1 MLRLFLI
8 SKLVN
13 NTKKKEFHKPKH
25 IQQHLI
31 NMTSTAISTADEI
44 AVTPVELCS
53 KFMYALAFNKGK
65 IHFEVFCQFL
75 IEKVNFK
82 KESLIGDEVYFKFL
96 VLTLISNEHLVIK
109 NESGDLMDDKMKFI
123 DGFDI
128 SSLLNPDIMTKQYKT
143 YTFELADAKL
153 FELITGDKLA
163 ARNTLGDKSYEL
175 LLEIA
180 SHTKEG
186 IDRITLCKSCNQDPR
201 SLPSR
206 MKKLEKYTISVNCLI
221 QSRVTQHIWHKNFAE
236 NVKKDIDPL
245 STRTIE
251 RMAIMEKL
259 KAAPEGLREIG
270 DLKQELGVSPTHK
283 EAKIFRKNYFWLDK
297 YKYLERILIKSAHN
311 GRIYYCLK
319 FLKDYLPEEVSI
331 EENDDIDDD
340 ETIFKD
346 VLKPNDEASTMGA
359 TYFETSVF
367 ESLPESNEAI
377 FSNSIFNSEITVRS
391 IVEKSGVNGTASMDI
406 LNGVFSPDFIK
417 PFHKFMVQMVK
428 DPGENMSTL
437 EKSPSQMVKVY
448 DFEGKVKHYRI
459 FSHRGYESKYGTKE
473 TSIVAA
479 EVTNLDAC
487 KLNQRIA
494 AEKIKMIPL
503 PRLLEVVEYEDGCS
517 QYYWIADMSP
527 ANKKKIELSNPK
539 SGISVTKRPRSG
551 QLNKTDIKAVTGEKL
566 TTDKPLQK
574 IKVENNE
581 TTKPIKSGRLQNLSS
596 VTNNTNETRSFG
608 DFVGFSIRSIKTQ
621 QAILELIQESNGLL
635 CYFDKQIVEDIR
647 VKMGVSY
654 LIDKKVL
661 KRDIINLLQVKKI
674 KTFKF
679 EDQLYLTSPVVTS
692 EQVQYFHKN
701 KLPSIRENMGL
712 ADRLATSAR
721 NATNLRE
728 TGNIDS
734 EDISNNKHL
743 INNGFITAGIKC
755 IVKPNLHFINKA
767 KQSKFEKSNVKP
779 EPAPKS
785 VKPKK
790 RKIRAVEKKVSKK
803 QKKVKQRFIKEAHV
817 VQKLESSFTHPLLGH
832 IDDQLSEMAE
842 QNMSVSQPGDQVKG
856 AEEAGDVGVVS
867 ADPHLEREVF
877 KTNIVLFLK
886 CCLVSKL
893 LEKNTNW
900 EMIGKLFRR
909 SPKKVKEIF
918 TNELL
923 KHKGNSWLNQELN
936 NCRYFIGENIKAK
949 KLDLADVENLEY
961 VKIAKTWLDS
971 EYEVSQSGLTLIEDV
986 NEFKKL
992 FAIESKPRSNTNLY
1006 FSEKSYFKTS
1016 LVKRYKGLLRKKYTK
1031 RLTTKNSSVSN
1042 YSAIKA
1048 AMKSVL
1054 LDQKGKNNKHHKVNV
1069 DIFSNYIQN
1078 YSQDELNTVLKDL
1091 SYKKILLMNNSGIQL
1106 NDLILDSFAKLDQTS
1121 FFQGFKKNAD
1131 LIKGYLSEKKCP
1143 VFDEE
1148 LQMELSGYIF
1158 DKCDQNDL
1166 ELINL
1171 SGKYK
1176 ADMKKDT
1183 NYSLKNE
1190 ESLNT
1195 QMLIVDTSLTE
1206 QKDSPLGVLSDV
1218 PGLGIPY
1225 SNIWIDGNGD
1235 IRQPIWKICIS
1246 HICHYLYMRP
1256 ESTVE
1261 TLSLSFK
1268 EFLDVSEI
1276 KTIIEWLK
1284 HNEIFKV
1291 DQSSKTETIDLLL
1304 ASLLF

>member
-1 MLRLFLI
+1 M
-8 SKLVN
+8 
-13 NTKKKEFHKPKH
+13 
-25 IQQHLI
+25 
-31 NMTSTAISTADEI
+31 STVDETTG
-44 AVTPVELCS
+44 TPAELCS
-53 KFMYALAFNKGK
+53 KFLYALAFNKGK
-65 IHFEVFCQFL
+65 IHFELFSHFL
-75 IEKVNFK
+75 VEKLDLK
-82 KESLIGDEVYFKFL
+82 KESSDGDELYLKFL
-96 VLTLISNEHLVIK
+96 ILTLLSNEHIVIK
-109 NESGDLMDDKMKFI
+109 NENGDLVDDKMSFI

-128 SSLLNPDIMTKQYKT
+128 SSFLSPDTMTKQYKT
-143 YTFELADAKL
+143 YTFELTDAKL

-180 SHTKEG
+180 SHTKQG
-186 IDRITLCKSCNQDPR
+186 IDRITLCKRCNQDPR

-221 QSRVTQHIWHKNFAE
+221 QSRVTQHIWHKDFAE

-245 STRTIE
+245 NTRAIE

-270 DLKQELGVSPTHK
+270 DLKQELGVLPTHK

-297 YKYLERILIKSAHN
+297 YNYLERMLVKSSHN

-346 VLKPNDEASTMGA
+346 VLKPNDETSTMGT
-359 TYFETSVF
+359 TYFETSVID
-367 ESLPESNEAI
+367 SLPENNEAI
-377 FSNSIFNSEITVRS
+377 FSNTIFSSEITVRS
-391 IVEKSGVNGTASMDI
+391 IVEKSGVDGTASMDI

-428 DPGENMSTL
+428 DPGEYTSTL
-437 EKSPSQMVKVY
+437 DKSPSQMVKVY

-459 FSHRGYESKYGTKE
+459 FSHKGYESKYGSKE

-479 EVTNLDAC
+479 EVTNLDSC

-503 PRLLEVVEYEDGCS
+503 PRLLETVEYEDGYS

-527 ANKKKIELSNPK
+527 ANKKKVELSNPK
-539 SGISVTKRPRSG
+539 SGISVTKRSRSG
-551 QLNKTDIKAVTGEKL
+551 QLNKADIKKVTTEKQ
-566 TTDKPLQK
+566 TTDQPLQK
-574 IKVENNE
+574 IKVETAE
-581 TTKPIKSGRLQNLSS
+581 TTKPVKSGRLQNLSS
-596 VTNNTNETRSFG
+596 VTTHPNETRSFG

-621 QAILELIQESNGLL
+621 QAILDLVQENNGLL

-647 VKMGVSY
+647 AKMGVSY

-701 KLPSIRENMGL
+701 KLQSIRENMGL
-712 ADRLATSAR
+712 ADRLATSTR

-728 TGNIDS
+728 TDNIDS

-755 IVKPNLHFINKA
+755 VIKTKLHFINKA

-785 VKPKK
+785 VKPNK
-790 RKIRAVEKKVSKK
+790 RKVKAVEKRVSKK
-803 QKKVKQRFIKEAHV
+803 QKKAKQRYVKEDHV
-817 VQKLESSFTHPLLGH
+817 VQKLESSFSHPLLGH
-832 IDDQLSEMAE
+832 IDEQLSEMAE
-842 QNMSVSQPGDQVKG
+842 QNMTVIQPGDQIK
-856 AEEAGDVGVVS
+856 EEGEARNISVVS
-867 ADPHLEREVF
+867 TDLHLEREVF

-886 CCLVSKL
+886 CCLVSTL
-893 LEKNTNW
+893 LEKNTNF

-909 SPKKVKEIF
+909 RPKKVKEIF
-918 TNELL
+918 TNEFL
-923 KHKGNSWLNQELN
+923 KHKGDSWLNQELN

-986 NEFKKL
+986 NEFRKL
-992 FAIESKPRSNTNLY
+992 FAVESKPRSNTNLY

-1031 RLTTKNSSVSN
+1031 RLTTTRSSVSN

-1048 AMKSVL
+1048 AIKSVL
-1054 LDQKGKNNKHHKVNV
+1054 LDQKGKNNKHTKVNV
-1069 DIFSNYIQN
+1069 EIFSNYIQN
-1078 YSQDELNTVLKDL
+1078 YSQDELNAVLKDL

-1121 FFQGFKKNAD
+1121 FFQGFKKNSD
-1131 LIKGYLSEKKCP
+1131 LIKGYLSEKKSP
-1143 VFDEE
+1143 VFEEE
-1148 LQMELSGYIF
+1148 LPMELSGYIF
-1158 DKCDQNDL
+1158 DRCDENDV

-1176 ADMKKDT
+1176 ANMKKDT

-1195 QMLIVDTSLTE
+1195 QMLIVDRSLGE
-1206 QKDSPLGVLSDV
+1206 IKDKSLGLLSDV

-1225 SNIWIDGNGD
+1225 GNMWIDGNGD
-1235 IRQPIWKICIS
+1235 IRHSIWKICIS
-1246 HICHYLYMRP
+1246 HICHYLYLRP

-1268 EFLDVSEI
+1268 EFLDVTEI

-1291 DQSSKTETIDLLL
+1291 EQDSKTETIDLLL